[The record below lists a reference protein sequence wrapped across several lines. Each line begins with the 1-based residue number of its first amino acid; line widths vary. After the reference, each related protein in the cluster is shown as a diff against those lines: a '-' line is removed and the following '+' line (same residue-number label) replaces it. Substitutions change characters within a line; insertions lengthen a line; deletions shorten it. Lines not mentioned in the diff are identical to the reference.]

1 MTASIAA
8 IGGFALSQSPVRV
21 ASVRL
26 DVGNLPPYGNS
37 TLPTGIVNN
46 VNVLAIHML
55 EAGFETKQRPCI
67 LLLHGF
73 PKPPKSCG
81 GASQTGG
88 DLSR

>member
-1 MTASIAA
+1 MLQNALWSAA
-8 IGGFALSQSPVRV
+8 DA

-26 DVGNLPPYGNS
+26 DVDNLPPYGNS
-37 TLPTGIVNN
+37 TLPTGIRSRIVNN